1 MSDKPNEL
9 QCENTCIY
17 ISIEM
22 LVDFY
27 IKNLSY
33 LEETT
38 GKISTKQRMVI
49 VINSYNNNVQY
60 NLNINNV
67 HKSSS

>member
-1 MSDKPNEL
+1 MNCSVI
-9 QCENTCIY
+9 THVY

-22 LVDFY
+22 LVDFK

-38 GKISTKQRMVI
+38 WKIKTKQIIVI

-60 NLNINNV
+60 NLNINIV
-67 HKSSS
+67 HKSCL

>member
-1 MSDKPNEL
+1 
-9 QCENTCIY
+9 
-17 ISIEM
+17 M
-22 LVDFY
+22 LVDFK

-38 GKISTKQRMVI
+38 WKIKTKQIIVI

-60 NLNINNV
+60 NLNINIV
-67 HKSSS
+67 HKSCL